1 MTGSWS
7 ETPSDDTAGFASELR
22 ALAHAP
28 AVALEQLR
36 ERTALPS
43 GSVVDGIF
51 VVERVLGTGGMGVV
65 YLARH
70 EALDRHV
77 AIKLCL
83 RRASERHTQ
92 LLLREARAMAAL
104 VHPHVVAVHHVGT
117 AAEQVYIAMEYVPG
131 GTLRTWLAA
140 RRGWPEILAMFV
152 QAGRGL
158 AAAHAKGFVHRDF
171 KPDNVLVGEDGR
183 ARVTDFGLAINPLQ
197 DAATITGPGA
207 GEGGATRRAGTPR
220 YMAPEQRE
228 GGALGPAADQ
238 YAFCLALYEALYG
251 GLPGEPGRR
260 PRGLPRGV
268 DAAIE
273 RGLRARPEARHAD
286 MPTLLRAL
294 EPRRGRGRWLA
305 AGGVLGLVGAGAAGW
320 LALHAGE
327 ACGAG
332 EGRVDAVWSAARR
345 AELRA
350 ELGDSRAPNARAAS
364 ELVFAGFDA
373 YADAWR
379 HAHAGA
385 CDPAALPDAALRRA
399 ASECL
404 DEALAHFD
412 QAITALAGGG
422 AEIDGQALAALYG
435 LPRLVRCSEPAQL
448 AARVQQRGAPEL
460 AAAIAG
466 VRQDLARVRAL
477 ESGADVE
484 AGWQLATASVERARA
499 LGDRGLLAE
508 ALLRAARV
516 GSYRDATPQET
527 VAALEQAYLAAEA
540 AGADQVR
547 AEAGALLVY
556 YIGVELGGYQDALAW
571 ARRTGAVVE
580 RLGEL
585 AVLEAMS
592 LSDSVGRVHAAR
604 GELEEAAA
612 ALQRAEALAL
622 RTHGGDH
629 PATSSTRLALGQVWM
644 RSGRYEE
651 AAAALQQARAGYAR
665 ALGPDHPEITPL
677 FMVEAEL
684 AEERGDDALAE
695 SLLLQALAR
704 REAEFGPEHT
714 RLVAPL
720 NALGRLYSRIG
731 RHDPALAAYGRAR
744 RLCEQGR
751 GAEHVDTAWALV
763 NEAQAV
769 AAAGDPRRAL
779 ERYGEALARLQAH
792 GDEVGE
798 VEARVGRVEA
808 RLAVVRGA
816 ATGDPSAEL
825 DAAWTEVERAGR
837 LCDRLGC
844 EPALAGRLG
853 FARARLL
860 VARGQR
866 AAGLALARDTL
877 ARLRGERR
885 TLRELREALTRW
897 LAAPSG

>member
-1 MTGSWS
+1 MPDSWS
-7 ETPSDDTAGFASELR
+7 ETPSDDSAGFASALR
-22 ALAHAP
+22 AFAHAP
-28 AVALEQLR
+28 AVALEVFH
-36 ERTALPS
+36 ERLPLAA
-43 GSVVDGIF
+43 GTVVDGIF

-70 EALDRHV
+70 EALDREV

-83 RRASERHTQ
+83 RRSSERHTL

-131 GTLRTWLAA
+131 GTLRSWLAA
-140 RRGWPEILAMFV
+140 RRGWPEVLAMFV

-183 ARVTDFGLAINPLQ
+183 ARVTDFGLAINTQ
-197 DAATITGPGA
+197 QEAATITGSGTGEA
-207 GEGGATRRAGTPR
+207 GVTRRAGTPR
-220 YMAPEQRE
+220 YMAPEQRD

-238 YAFCLALYEALYG
+238 YAFCLSLREALYG
-251 GLPGEPGRR
+251 GLPGEPGEGPR

-268 DAAIE
+268 DAAID
-273 RGLRARPEARHAD
+273 RGLRARPEERHAD
-286 MPTLLRAL
+286 MASLLRAL
-294 EPRRGRGRWLA
+294 EPRRGRWRWPTATGA
-305 AGGVLGLVGAGAAGW
+305 ALLAGAVW
-320 LALHAGE
+320 WRSIDAGE
-327 ACGAG
+327 VCSAG
-332 EGRVDAVWSAARR
+332 EGRVDAVWSASRR

-379 HAHAGA
+379 QAHVRA
-385 CDPAALPDAALRRA
+385 CDPAALPDAAQRRA

-412 QAITALAGGG
+412 QAITGLAGGG
-422 AEIDGQALAALYG
+422 AEIDGQALTALYA
-435 LPRLVRCSEPAQL
+435 LPRLVRCSEPAHL
-448 AARVQQRGAPEL
+448 TARVQQQGAPEL
-460 AAAIAG
+460 AAVIAA
-466 VRQDLARVRAL
+466 VRQDLARVQAL

-484 AGWQLATASVERARA
+484 TGWRLAAAAIDHARV

-508 ALLRAARV
+508 AQLRAARI
-516 GSYRDATPQET
+516 GSFRDATPRET
-527 VAALEQAYLAAEA
+527 VTALEQSYLAAEA

-556 YIGVELGGYQDALAW
+556 YIGVELGDYQDALAW
-571 ARRTGAVVE
+571 ARRTEAVVE

-585 AVLEAMS
+585 AALESMS
-592 LSDSVGRVHAAR
+592 LYDSVGRVYAAR
-604 GELEEAAA
+604 GELAEAAQ
-612 ALQRAEALAL
+612 ALQRSEALAL

-629 PATSSTRLALGQVWM
+629 PATSSTRVALGRVWM
-644 RSGRYEE
+644 RSGRYDE
-651 AAAALQQARAGYAR
+651 AAAVLQLARAGSSR
-665 ALGPDHPEITPL
+665 ALGPDHPEITLL
-677 FMVEAEL
+677 FVVEAEL

-695 SLLLQALAR
+695 SLLQRALAR

-731 RHDPALAAYGRAR
+731 RDDAALAAYGRAR

-751 GAEHVDTAWALV
+751 GAAHLDTAWALV

-769 AAAGDPRRAL
+769 RVAGEPRRAL
-779 ERYGEALARLQAH
+779 DLYGEALTRLQAH
-792 GDEVGE
+792 RDEAGE
-798 VEARVGRVEA
+798 VEPRVGRVEA
-808 RLAVVRGA
+808 WLDLMRRGSIRGA
-816 ATGDPSAEL
+816 SEQDS
-825 DAAWTEVERAGR
+825 AWTEIERAGS
-837 LCDRLGC
+837 LCARFGC
-844 EPALAGRLG
+844 EPALAGRLD

-866 AAGLALARDTL
+866 EAGVALARDTL
-877 ARLRGERR
+877 ARLPGERR
-885 TLRELREALTRW
+885 TIRELRDALGRW
-897 LAAPSG
+897 LAAPTG

>member
-1 MTGSWS
+1 MLPTELPRMNESWS
-7 ETPSDDTAGFASELR
+7 ETPSEDSGGFASELR
-22 ALAHAP
+22 AIAHAP
-28 AVALEQLR
+28 AVALDELGD
-36 ERTALPS
+36 RTSLPP
-43 GSVVDGIF
+43 GSVVDGTF
-51 VVERVLGTGGMGVV
+51 VVVRVLGSGGMGVV

-70 EALDRHV
+70 EALDRQV
-77 AIKLCL
+77 ALKLCL
-83 RRASERHTQ
+83 RRASERYTQ

-131 GTLRTWLAA
+131 GTLRSWLAT
-140 RRGWPEILAMFV
+140 RRGWSEILAMFV

-183 ARVTDFGLAINPLQ
+183 ARVTDFGLVINPQQ
-197 DAATITGPGA
+197 DATTISGPGV
-207 GEGGATRRAGTPR
+207 GEGGATRGAGTPR
-220 YMAPEQRE
+220 YMAPEQRV

-238 YAFCLALYEALYG
+238 YAFCLALREALYG
-251 GLPGEPGRR
+251 GLAGEPGEGR
-260 PRGLPRGV
+260 PRGLPRRV
-268 DAAIE
+268 DAAID
-273 RGLRARPEARHAD
+273 RGLRARPEQRHAD

-294 EPRRGRGRWLA
+294 EPRRGRGWWLA
-305 AGGVLGLVGAGAAGW
+305 ATGAVAIVGAAAWRSLG
-320 LALHAGE
+320 AGE
-327 ACGAG
+327 VCAS

-350 ELGDSRAPNARAAS
+350 ELGGSKAPNARAAS

-379 HAHAGA
+379 HAQARA
-385 CDPAALPDAALRRA
+385 CDAAALPDAGLRRA

-404 DEALAHFD
+404 GEALAHFD
-412 QAITALAGGG
+412 QAIAALAGGG
-422 AEIDGQALAALYG
+422 AEIDGQALTALYA

-448 AARVQQRGAPEL
+448 AARAQQRGAPEL
-460 AAAIAG
+460 AAAIAE

-484 AGWQLATASVERARA
+484 AGWRLAAAAVVRAEG

-508 ALLRAARV
+508 AQLRSARI
-516 GSYRDATPQET
+516 GSYHDATPHET

-571 ARRTGAVVE
+571 ARRTEAVVE

-592 LSDSVGRVHAAR
+592 LYDSVGRVHAAR
-604 GELEEAAA
+604 GELEEAAT
-612 ALQRAEALAL
+612 ALQRAEALEL

-629 PATSSTRLALGQVWM
+629 PATSSTRVALGQVLM
-644 RSGRYEE
+644 QRGRHDE
-651 AAAALQQARAGYAR
+651 AAAALQQARAGYSR
-665 ALGPDHPEITPL
+665 ALGADHPDITPL
-677 FMVEAEL
+677 LLVEAEL
-684 AEERGDDALAE
+684 AEERGDDRLAA
-695 SLLLQALAR
+695 SLLQRALAR

-714 RLVAPL
+714 RVVAPL

-731 RHDPALAAYGRAR
+731 RHDEALAAFGRAR

-751 GAEHVDTAWALV
+751 GAAHLDTAWAQV

-769 AAAGDPRRAL
+769 HAAGEPRRAL
-779 ERYGEALARLQAH
+779 ELYGEALTRLQAH
-792 GDEVGE
+792 GNEGNE

-808 RLAVVRGA
+808 WLDVG
-816 ATGDPSAEL
+816 TTQEL
-825 DAAWTEVERAGR
+825 DAAWTEVERAGG
-837 LCDRLGC
+837 LCERLGC

-860 VARGQR
+860 VARGHR
-866 AAGLALARDTL
+866 EAGVALAREIV
-877 ARLRGERR
+877 AGLRGERR
-885 TLRELREALTRW
+885 TIRELRDALGRW
-897 LAAPSG
+897 LAAPPR